1 MKAVKKESNQLGL
14 FIIIIVALVIIG
26 DYLNRIVEIYAT
38 SIEFLG
44 TYASTEPQD
53 KDMRMVV
60 FPEEDNYVIT
70 FYNFDPM
77 NYSSESGTYQK
88 IDSNTYLVTFEE
100 LGEQTI
106 VHDNKRFQFTIN
118 GEEITFVKTTET
130 RIIVT
135 Y

>member
-1 MKAVKKESNQLGL
+1 MKAVKNESNGLGL
-14 FIIIIVALVIIG
+14 FFVIIVVLVILGNYISG
-26 DYLNRIVEIYAT
+26 IPTIYAT

-44 TYASTEPQD
+44 TYSSQKPQTE
-53 KDMRMVV
+53 DMRMVV
-60 FPEEDNYVIT
+60 FPEEDNCVIT
-70 FYNFDPM
+70 FYDFDPM
-77 NYSSESGTYQK
+77 NYSSESGIYQK
-88 IDSNTYLVTFEE
+88 IDSKTYLITFEE

-130 RIIVT
+130 RFIIT